1 MTSEKSRTA
10 TNSAANNAAN
20 SAAKKATVA
29 GSKGSQ
35 CPCGTGGSYALC
47 CGALH
52 RAFAENG
59 ALIAADAQALMRSR
73 YTAYTMDLIEYLLA
87 TWHPSTRPP
96 SLERGEQDL
105 KWLGLEV
112 RRHARQDADHETVE
126 FIARSKVGGRAHRMH
141 EISRFVRERGAWLYV
156 DGQID

>member
-1 MTSEKSRTA
+1 MKTEKSKT
-10 TNSAANNAAN
+10 AAN
-20 SAAKKATVA
+20 SAAGKLNRVGSEA
-29 GSKGSQ
+29 GLCACGSGR
-35 CPCGTGGSYALC
+35 PYAAC

-52 RAFAENG
+52 QAFAESG

-87 TWHPSTRPP
+87 TWHPSTRPA
-96 SLERGEQDL
+96 SLDRGEQDL

-112 RRHARQDADHETVE
+112 RRHTREDADHETVE

>member
-1 MTSEKSRTA
+1 MKTEKSKT
-10 TNSAANNAAN
+10 AANTAGRN
-20 SAAKKATVA
+20 SRA
-29 GSKGSQ
+29 GSEVAPCACGSKL
-35 CPCGTGGSYALC
+35 PYASC

-52 RAFAENG
+52 RAFAESG

-87 TWHPSTRPP
+87 TWHPSTRPA

-112 RRHARQDADHETVE
+112 RQHTRQDADHETVA

-141 EISRFVRERGAWLYV
+141 EVSRFVREHGAWLYV

>member
-1 MTSEKSRTA
+1 MKPEKSKT
-10 TNSAANNAAN
+10 AAN
-20 SAAKKATVA
+20 SAAGKANRA
-29 GSKGSQ
+29 GSEAGLCACGSGV
-35 CPCGTGGSYALC
+35 PYASC

-52 RAFAENG
+52 RAFAEDG
-59 ALIAADAQALMRSR
+59 AMVAADAQALMRSR

-96 SLERGEQDL
+96 SLDRGEHDL

-112 RRHARQDADHETVE
+112 RRHTRQDADHEQVE
-126 FIARSKVGGRAHRMH
+126 FVARSKVGGRAHRMH
-141 EISRFVRERGAWLYV
+141 ELSRFVRERGVWLYV